1 MRIARV
7 LAVVAVI
14 AAIAV
19 PVAMAFGF
27 VDGKVPP
34 SGTVGVAYSY
44 QFVAANGCPPYE
56 YVIKSGSLP
65 PGLTLSSSGAI
76 SGTPTTSGSFLFWAE
91 LHDKGCCG
99 PAVSCSTPSQRPFRI
114 DIAAKLTVTTVS
126 PLAPATV
133 GVAYSLKL
141 TADGGGSQ
149 TWSIASGALP
159 AGLGLAADGTLS
171 GTPTTATPDPVDVTV
186 KVTDGTRT
194 DTKTLRIDV
203 VTPLAAPTPTVPV
216 SEVGH
221 ALKTTTLA
229 ATGGRAPY
237 VWALVSGPAWLL
249 FDPATFS
256 FTGTPD
262 AAGSFPVQ
270 LTVKDVYGTTV
281 TLNAVVTVKA
291 KVTVKT
297 ARLPVTKVGKLFSA
311 TLRTAGG
318 VGPFNWK
325 VTSGKFPVGIRL
337 NRTTG
342 VLSGKAQK
350 AGTFP
355 LTFTVKDTLGETSEV
370 SLVLTVNAV
379 KKKKK

>member
-1 MRIARV
+1 MRITRV
-7 LAVVAVI
+7 FAVCAVV

-19 PVAMAFGF
+19 PVALAFGF

-34 SGTVGVAYSY
+34 SGIVGTPYGY
-44 QFVAANGCPPYE
+44 QFVGSNGCPPNE

-65 PGLTLSSSGAI
+65 DGLSLSSSGLI
-76 SGTPTTSGSFLFWAE
+76 SGTPTTPGSFLFWAE

-114 DIAAKLTVTTVS
+114 DIAAKLTVTTAS
-126 PLAPATV
+126 PLAPLMV
-133 GVAYSLKL
+133 GVPYSLKL

-149 TWSIASGALP
+149 SWSIASGVLP
-159 AGLGLAADGTLS
+159 AGLGLSADGTLS
-171 GTPTTATPDPVDVTV
+171 GTPTTATPDPVDITV
-186 KVTDGTRT
+186 KVTDGPRT
-194 DTKTLRIDV
+194 DTKTLRIEV
-203 VTPLAAPTPTVPV
+203 VTPLAATTPTIPA

-221 ALKTTTLA
+221 ALKPTTLG

-237 VWALVSGPAWLL
+237 TWALVSNPAWIV
-249 FDPATFS
+249 FDPGTVS

-281 TLNAVVTVKA
+281 AVNLLVAVKA
-291 KVTVKT
+291 KVVVKT
-297 ARLPVTKVGKLFSA
+297 VRLPITKVGKLFSA

-318 VGPFNWK
+318 VTPFSWK

-355 LTFTVKDTLGETSEV
+355 LTFTVKDALGETSEA
-370 SLVLTVNAV
+370 SLVLTVN
-379 KKKKK
+379 KKKK